1 MEFDFANFSFSAVT
15 ADIQVETTIAYLFAI
30 LASLAFATAASVIFQ
45 YAFVDREKGIQVHK
59 SFPILG
65 PAVTA
70 IFLVIQF
77 SLPLSLGLLGALSFV
92 RFRTPI
98 KEPEE
103 IGYILIVI
111 STSLACA
118 VFKFDIAILLLAT
131 LLVVVLLQK
140 RKIFSGLIRKI
151 SPLSFCE
158 IFISQ
163 SVGASQLTLDDLKV
177 IFERVNEPIFE
188 FVSTSTNQESVSY
201 HLRLKSK
208 SVDLSTKTSV
218 LVEEINKKDGILNV
232 NVMF

>member
-1 MEFDFANFSFSAVT
+1 MSFDFVNFNFSEVT
-15 ADIQVETTIAYLFAI
+15 ADIQFETSVAYLFAI
-30 LASLAFATAASVIFQ
+30 LASLGFASIASVIFQ
-45 YAFVDREKGIQVHK
+45 YAFADREKGIQVHH

-118 VFKFDIAILLLAT
+118 VFKFDIAFLLLAT
-131 LLVVVLLQK
+131 LLIVVLLQK
-140 RKIFSGLIRKI
+140 RKLFSSLLQKI
-151 SPLSFCE
+151 SPSSICE
-158 IFISQ
+158 VFISQ
-163 SVGASQLTLDDLKV
+163 SRTVAQLTSVDFIN
-177 IFERVNEPIFE
+177 IFERIDEPGFE
-188 FVSTSTNQESVSY
+188 VVSSSTNQESYSY
-201 HLRLKSK
+201 HLRVRSR
-208 SVDLSTKTSV
+208 SVDLYAKTTK
-218 LVEEINKKDGILNV
+218 LAEEINKIPGILNV
-232 NVMF
+232 NIMF

>member
-1 MEFDFANFSFSAVT
+1 MDINFANFNFLDLT
-15 ADIQVETTIAYLFAI
+15 ADLQVETSLAYLFAI
-30 LASLAFATAASVIFQ
+30 IASLIFASATSIIFQ
-45 YAFVDREKGIQVHK
+45 YAFADREKGIQVNK
-59 SFPILG
+59 SFAVLG

-118 VFKFDIAILLLAT
+118 VFKFDIAILLLGT
-131 LLVVVLLQK
+131 LLVVVALQK
-140 RKIFSGLIRKI
+140 KKIFSVLLRKI
-151 SPLSFCE
+151 SPASICE

-163 SVGASQLTLDDLKV
+163 SFGSSQLLPYDFNSIFSKV
-177 IFERVNEPIFE
+177 AELEYE
-188 FVSTSTNQESVSY
+188 LVSTSSNQEILSY
-201 HLRLKSK
+201 HLRLKCRSGDIVSK
-208 SVDLSTKTSV
+208 ASNII
-218 LVEEINKKDGILNV
+218 EEFNKKPGIINV